1 MGNFWTAKRSQT
13 GFRRTSRSSDRSRDT
28 QGKKREHEVEGSG
41 ESSDPSG
48 RSQKKKLKLTVGQEA
63 GKKAGQTKMEDYY
76 RPI

>member
-1 MGNFWTAKRSQT
+1 LDGQEV
-13 GFRRTSRSSDRSRDT
+13 SDRVQKNESVQRSISGWAT